1 MTGWAVRHCPDGPRS
16 RVDHG
21 WVDNAT
27 ALALLAR
34 ADAALDLPRL
44 GGMARPTGVA
54 IVSEERWAFAEVG
67 GGEHVLAVPAAPSL
81 VGRIPFLRGL
91 VRLALALRPLF
102 ARGGSASPKE
112 RLVLLAAVV
121 APVPAAFLPQALS
134 LAVMLVATLGLTAWI
149 LRGRTLFLHG
159 AEHRA
164 IAAAEARSLVA
175 TWRGETRPS
184 RFSFRCGTNFAA
196 LVVPVTVLLDPGD
209 RAACRRRRRRRAGA
223 GADALDGALAAAAGS
238 WRPPAQGRARARP
251 RAPARDDARAHARR
265 DARRAARGRGRA
277 RADALKSG

>member
-1 MTGWAVRHCPDGPRS
+1 
-16 RVDHG
+16 VD
-21 WVDNAT
+21 DSA
-27 ALALLAR
+27 ALTLLAR
-34 ADAALDLPRL
+34 ADATPDLPRL

-54 IVSEERWAFAEVG
+54 IVSEERWAFAEVD
-67 GGEHVLAVPAAPSL
+67 GGEHVLAVPAAPRL

-121 APVPAAFLPQALS
+121 APAPAAFLPQALS

-175 TWRGETRPS
+175 TWHGAARPS
-184 RFSFRCGTNFAA
+184 RFSIRCGTNFAA
-196 LVVPVTVLLDPGD
+196 LVVPVTVLLD
-209 RAACRRRRRRRAGA
+209 RAIVLPAV
-223 GADALDGALAAAAGS
+223 AAGVVVPVLALTLS
-238 WRPPAQGRARARP
+238 MELWLQLQDRGGRLLEIVLAPGLVLQRLTTREPTLAETRVALRAV
-251 RAPARDDARAHARR
+251 
-265 DARRAARGRGRA
+265 AAV
-277 RADALKSG
+277 LEPTL